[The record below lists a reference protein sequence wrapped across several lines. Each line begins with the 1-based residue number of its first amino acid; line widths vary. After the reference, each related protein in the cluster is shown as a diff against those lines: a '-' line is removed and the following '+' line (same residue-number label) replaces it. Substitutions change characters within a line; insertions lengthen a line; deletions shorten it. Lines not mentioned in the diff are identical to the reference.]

1 MAIITLTTDFGLTDS
16 YVAQMKGVI
25 LGINPEIQVV
35 DVTHAIPPQDVRR
48 GAAIFCEIA
57 GTFPNGTI
65 HIGVVDPGVGSS
77 RALLAAHAAGQRFLA
92 PDNGLLSLLFRS
104 FPPERVQRLEADRF
118 WRKPV
123 SATFHGRDILASVAA
138 HWSDGVDIAEFGP
151 PVDASSL
158 VTLPASEPRR
168 VDQSVVGIV
177 EAVDRFGNLITNIRD
192 TDLTAGAHAVISI
205 IIGGVRIPGINH
217 SYSDQPTG
225 NLVALIGSSGYLEI
239 AVNQGSAATKLA
251 AHPGTEV
258 RLELQK

>member
-1 MAIITLTTDFGLTDS
+1 
-16 YVAQMKGVI
+16 VA
-25 LGINPEIQVV
+25 
-35 DVTHAIPPQDVRR
+35 
-48 GAAIFCEIA
+48 
-57 GTFPNGTI
+57 
-65 HIGVVDPGVGSS
+65 
-77 RALLAAHAAGQRFLA
+77 LAAVRGLQASVLDRRNQGLARDALRPLGGGDRPFGGHAQR
-92 PDNGLLSLLFRS
+92 
-104 FPPERVQRLEADRF
+104 ERVQRLEADRF

-192 TDLTAGAHAVISI
+192 TDLTAGARAVISI